1 MRKPSTKRRRLLEK
15 AVTGYQTH
23 LTIAAPYLAARGLT
37 KEVCEAARLGVVISP
52 EAGHEHVYGR
62 LAIPYMDMQGV
73 YSLRFRCLE
82 QHDCKD
88 VSCPKYLGVQGDE
101 TGIYAVEDTDLPA
114 ETAHITEGELDRL
127 ILKIVFPTIA
137 WLLYL
142 APSPGS
148 HITSITFKAL
158 SPCLFGVTGTK
169 PVGKWQRRSSVRYVW
184 RNQSLCP
191 PAMMSTRYTW
201 KRALTQSESSQEKP
215 TTRRLIFNSARCNK
229 CNTQIVS
236 AGRYDFQSCYCG
248 DVSVDGGL
256 AYRRMLWASDA
267 DWTDLCVYEGDE

>member
-127 ILKIVFPTIA
+127 ILKIVFPDDCVVALPGAKSWKPHHQYHFQGFESVLVWGDGDKAGREMAEKIKREVRVA
-137 WLLYL
+137 ESVAMPAGHDVNSLYL
-142 APSPGS
+142 
-148 HITSITFKAL
+148 
-158 SPCLFGVTGTK
+158 
-169 PVGKWQRRSSVRYVW
+169 
-184 RNQSLCP
+184 
-191 PAMMSTRYTW
+191 
-201 KRALTQSESSQEKP
+201 EKGIDAI
-215 TTRRLIFNSARCNK
+215 RKL
-229 CNTQIVS
+229 
-236 AGRYDFQSCYCG
+236 AGE
-248 DVSVDGGL
+248 
-256 AYRRMLWASDA
+256 A
-267 DWTDLCVYEGDE
+267 DDEAADI